1 MVMAM
6 STVTEKVKRK
16 MMMIDPHVH
25 ILPGID
31 DGSNSA
37 ETSLKM
43 LEELQKQGIERIIAT
58 PHFYAHRE
66 KSVHDFIEKRD
77 SAFREIDSPENIY
90 LGAEVAIEHGISEIP
105 NIEELAIQG
114 TDLILLEFSY
124 TSYYSWMEEEIYNIS
139 VTYKLK
145 PVIAHI
151 HRYLNL
157 FSRKQMEHI
166 LKIEAIFQVNNEA
179 FDDFRQKRFVKKL
192 MRECYPVIFG
202 SDSHNLSERKPNWN
216 LIKHKVKQSVID
228 DAMNLL
234 ESHFQ

>member
-16 MMMIDPHVH
+16 MMMIDPHTH

-31 DGSNSA
+31 DDSSA
-37 ETSLKM
+37 KTSLKM
-43 LEELQKQGIERIIAT
+43 MEKLQEQGIERIIAT
-58 PHFYAHRE
+58 PHFYAYRE

-77 SAFREIDSPENIY
+77 SAFREIGSPENIY
-90 LGAEVAIEHGISEIP
+90 LGAEVAIEQGISELT

-114 TDLILLEFSY
+114 TDLILLEFPY
-124 TSYYSWMEEEIYNIS
+124 MGYHSWMEEEIYNIY

-166 LKIEAIFQVNNEA
+166 LKIKAIFQVNNEA
-179 FDDFRQKRFVKKL
+179 FDDFNQKCFVKKL
-192 MRECYPVIFG
+192 MREGYSVIFG

>member
-1 MVMAM
+1 MAM

-77 SAFREIDSPENIY
+77 SAFREIGSPENIY

-139 VTYKLK
+139 VTHKLK

-151 HRYLNL
+151 HRYLEL
-157 FSRKQMEHI
+157 FSREQMERI
-166 LKIEAIFQVNNEA
+166 LKIKAVFQVNNEA
-179 FDDFRQKRFVKKL
+179 FDDFNQKRFVKKL
-192 MRECYPVIFG
+192 LREGYPVIFG

-216 LIKHKVKQSVID
+216 FIKRKVRQKVID
-228 DAMNLL
+228 NAMNLL